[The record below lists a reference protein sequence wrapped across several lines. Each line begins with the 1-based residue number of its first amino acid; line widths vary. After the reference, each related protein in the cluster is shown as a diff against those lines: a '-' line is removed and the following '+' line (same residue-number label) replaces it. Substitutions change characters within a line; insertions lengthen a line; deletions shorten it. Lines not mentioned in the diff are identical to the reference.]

1 MVVART
7 RRQEALLAG
16 VLKTIVGFAL
26 LSDLDGFKWPSK
38 NHGLESA
45 SISSQSRMKAMHL
58 PVYALTLTR
67 QPQSA
72 LKLCSHP
79 CAIAFIGRGS
89 VAQAHTHAYTTNS
102 CVGVSNAV
110 PSCVL
115 RTGQHR
121 LHAGGGE
128 YQPMTVYLYLSQP
141 HSNWLTVPVKLVL
154 PSRNKDCT
162 HQSRIRTR
170 RRSRGQSAWETCR
183 RCSDG
188 ARWQICGKLT

>member
-1 MVVART
+1 VVVKEPWPRVRINQLPEPRGGCASASLRSCLNET
-7 RRQEALLAG
+7 AAVCIKTLLAS
-16 VLKTIVGFAL
+16 LRYCLHRT
-26 LSDLDGFKWPSK
+26 W
-38 NHGLESA
+38 E
-45 SISSQSRMKAMHL
+45 
-58 PVYALTLTR
+58 
-67 QPQSA
+67 
-72 LKLCSHP
+72 C
-79 CAIAFIGRGS
+79 CAGT
-89 VAQAHTHAYTTNS
+89 HTHTYTTNS

-128 YQPMTVYLYLSQP
+128 YQPMTVYLYQSQP
-141 HSNWLTVPVKLVL
+141 HSKWLTVPVKLVL

-170 RRSRGQSAWETCR
+170 RRTRGQSAWETCK

>member
-1 MVVART
+1 MVVKEPWPRERINQRSEPHERCASASLRSCLNET
-7 RRQEALLAG
+7 AAVCIETLLAS
-16 VLKTIVGFAL
+16 LRHCL
-26 LSDLDGFKWPSK
+26 
-38 NHGLESA
+38 
-45 SISSQSRMKAMHL
+45 
-58 PVYALTLTR
+58 
-67 QPQSA
+67 
-72 LKLCSHP
+72 
-79 CAIAFIGRGS
+79 IGRGS

-110 PSCVL
+110 LSCVL
-115 RTGQHR
+115 WTGQLR

-170 RRSRGQSAWETCR
+170 RRSRGQSAWETCK

-188 ARWQICGKLT
+188 VRWQTCGKLT

>member
-89 VAQAHTHAYTTNS
+89 VAQAHTHTHTHTHTHIYIYIYDQQLRWRFKCCA
-102 CVGVSNAV
+102 
-110 PSCVL
+110 VL
-115 RTGQHR
+115 RF
-121 LHAGGGE
+121 
-128 YQPMTVYLYLSQP
+128 
-141 HSNWLTVPVKLVL
+141 
-154 PSRNKDCT
+154 KDRSTSLAC
-162 HQSRIRTR
+162 R
-170 RRSRGQSAWETCR
+170 RRRISANDRLSLPIT
-183 RCSDG
+183 
-188 ARWQICGKLT
+188 ATQ